1 MNGNSR
7 MGKISGASV
16 SECLSGSDEPVIRSL
31 LPPVSLNIILLFDVL
46 TKKKGKRGHTSKIL
60 ISIAGKPSTGS

>member
-7 MGKISGASV
+7 MGKMSGASV

-46 TKKKGKRGHTSKIL
+46 KYIKKIGGI
-60 ISIAGKPSTGS
+60 